1 MNLENIVNI
10 GRKQMNLRH
19 KRFCYLMN
27 ISVYMYIHRLKQ
39 SKISNNNKKHRYYHE
54 KAEEFNRKALSFN
67 KHISIYVYT

>member
-1 MNLENIVNI
+1 
-10 GRKQMNLRH
+10 
-19 KRFCYLMN
+19 MN